1 LKDLLKAKYGELFEE
16 QKRGDKLRIA
26 RWKDEDFNVIQL
38 IFDPQAFF
46 SPHLRISYINAKMD
60 NTIKKI

>member
-1 LKDLLKAKYGELFEE
+1 
-16 QKRGDKLRIA
+16 
-26 RWKDEDFNVIQL
+26 FNVIQL

-46 SPHLRISYINAKMD
+46 LPHLRISYINAKMD